1 MARYTGPSC
10 RLCRRVEIK
19 LFLKG
24 QRCHTVKCPIQRRGI
39 KPGIHGD
46 KTAKKL
52 SAYGTRLR
60 EVQRVK
66 YFYNIRRYQLKR
78 YFLMAK
84 RMSGDIERN
93 LIQLL
98 ERKLDNVVFLLKF
111 AHSPKHARQ
120 LIVHG
125 HFKLNG
131 KRVNTPRYLVKI
143 GDIIEPVSQK
153 AEQIVRDAFQSSR
166 NFEVP
171 GWLNVNENP
180 LIGRVI
186 ELPVENSLK
195 IMPFNIRL
203 VIEFLS

>member
-24 QRCHTVKCPIQRRGI
+24 QRCHTVKCPIHRRAT
-39 KPGIHGD
+39 KPGVHGE
-46 KTAKKL
+46 KATKL
-52 SAYGTRLR
+52 SAYGTRLK
-60 EVQRVK
+60 EVQRIK
-66 YFYNIRRYQLKR
+66 YFYNVRRHHLKR

-84 RMSGDIERN
+84 KMAGDIEQN

-98 ERKLDNVVFLLKF
+98 ERKMDNVIFLLKF
-111 AHSPKHARQ
+111 ALSPKHARQ

-125 HFKLNG
+125 HFKVNG
-131 KRVNTPRYLVKI
+131 RQINAPRYLVKV
-143 GDIIEPVSQK
+143 GDIIEPVSESS
-153 AEQIVRDAFQSSR
+153 EQIVREAYQTNQ

-171 GWLNVNENP
+171 KWLDVQDSP
-180 LIGRVI
+180 LRGRVV
-186 ELPVENSLK
+186 ELPAGSSLN
-195 IMPFNIRL
+195 MPFNVRL